1 MLINDIPFQPLPIF
15 LSISQARRS
24 NKEATA
30 YPSIYHPGSRS
41 SQQTNVSS
49 GLFFH
54 RKLATISREYR
65 SPITGHKKQSSL
77 SLSLSPP
84 LPTFLSPSSKDKGS
98 FRNKK
103 TMVTTYHLDRR
114 PRLSR
119 CFIRR
124 NGKLEHGKK
133 AWQNDRRR
141 GFRGLMKRS
150 GRKDENKKKKEKNV
164 CFTVVAHWFAMF
176 DGTTRGV
183 SGLLSLRSAGFAF
196 IYRCSPLLSSPQ
208 STRGSLLSHLLHL
221 QSVHHRSPT
230 QKLIQNGIRI
240 CFVSYGPAGQD
251 TCDREA

>member
-49 GLFFH
+49 GLFSH

-114 PRLSR
+114 LRLSR

-150 GRKDENKKKKEKNV
+150 GRKDENKKKKRGKCLFHGGGALVRDVRRYNTWSLWAIESAERGFRLHISLFSTAVLPPIDTRIPPFSPPPPPV
-164 CFTVVAHWFAMF
+164 C
-176 DGTTRGV
+176 
-183 SGLLSLRSAGFAF
+183 
-196 IYRCSPLLSSPQ
+196 SS
-208 STRGSLLSHLLHL
+208 S
-221 QSVHHRSPT
+221 
-230 QKLIQNGIRI
+230 
-240 CFVSYGPAGQD
+240 
-251 TCDREA
+251 